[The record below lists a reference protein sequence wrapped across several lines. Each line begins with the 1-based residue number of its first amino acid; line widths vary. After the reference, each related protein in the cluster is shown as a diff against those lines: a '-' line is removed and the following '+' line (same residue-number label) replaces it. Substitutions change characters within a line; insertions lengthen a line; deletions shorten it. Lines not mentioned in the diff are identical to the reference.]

1 MVGDSYGND
10 EWGCLLNAPDLLRW
24 QWGGSCKV
32 DGPHDGQYLGGN
44 LKEWRSSPF
53 PRAASDDMRLEN
65 KVALITG
72 GGSGIGRASAELFA
86 REGAKI
92 VVSDLDETTAAETAS
107 TISGAGGEAAIV
119 TGDVSKSGDA
129 ERMVQA
135 AIDSYGRVDVLV
147 NSAGITGRNAM
158 YPGASAEEI
167 WDRVIEVNLKGTYLM
182 CWHGVPQMERTGGG
196 SIVNLAS
203 IMGLVG
209 YSAGLGGGFNPY
221 VPSKGGVLQLTKNLA
236 IDYAKKGIR
245 VNCIC
250 PGYIATNLTRSLI
263 EQDPEALGKLEA
275 LHPMGRLGTADE
287 IAAAALFLASDESS
301 FVTGTPLIVD
311 GGYTAQ

>member
-1 MVGDSYGND
+1 MERQPRSG
-10 EWGCLLNAPDLLRW
+10 LR
-24 QWGGSCKV
+24 V
-32 DGPHDGQYLGGN
+32 
-44 LKEWRSSPF
+44 RT
-53 PRAASDDMRLEN
+53 MRLDN

-72 GGSGIGRASAELFA
+72 GGSGIGRASAEMFA

-92 VVSDLDETTAAETAS
+92 MVSDVNETTAAETQS
-107 TISGAGGEAAIV
+107 TIHAAGGDASII
-119 TGDVSKSGDA
+119 TGDVSNSADA
-129 ERMVQA
+129 ERMVKA
-135 AIDSYGRVDVLV
+135 TIDAYGRVDVLV

-158 YPGASAEEI
+158 HPGATPEQI
-167 WDRVIEVNLKGTYLM
+167 WDRVMEVNLKGTYLM
-182 CWHGVPQMERTGGG
+182 CWHAMPEMEQAGGG

-203 IMGLVG
+203 IVGLVG

-221 VPSKGGVLQLTKNLA
+221 VPSKGGVLQLTRNLA
-236 IDYAKKGIR
+236 IDYAKRGIR

-263 EQDPEALGKLEA
+263 ERDPEALGKLEA

-287 IAAAALFLASDESS
+287 IAHAAVFLASDESS